1 MEIKDLYLEVGEDR
15 VVLDSKGQFK
25 LVDFFLPCSV
35 DQDVVDA
42 QLNRNQDVSLYPEM
56 GTM

>member
-15 VVLDSKGQFK
+15 VVLDSKGQFE

-42 QLNRNQDVSLYPEM
+42 QLNRNQDVSLYPEI
-56 GTM
+56 GTT